1 VDARALVAQAALE
14 TGWGKR
20 HIKHA
25 DGSTSH
31 NLFGIKANGWNGQ
44 RAVAGT
50 PNTSMACAA
59 TRPPASVPTVRRPR
73 ALPTTCA
80 C

>member
-1 VDARALVAQAALE
+1 MATRTAVAQLGEHPGRLRRQHLHAQRAAAKGVDARALVAQAALE

-44 RAVAGT
+44 RAVAA
-50 PNTSMACAA
+50 P
-59 TRPPASVPTVRRPR
+59 
-73 ALPTTCA
+73 
-80 C
+80 